1 MHSNVMREL
10 CIAGVSTLLT
20 VRIFNAGDAPALWIE
35 SKTTPAWVKNEL
47 EKMDRLASD
56 IPPF

>member
-1 MHSNVMREL
+1 MSEQYF
-10 CIAGVSTLLT
+10 AVSTCT
-20 VRIFNAGDAPALWIE
+20 KYTFFNVGEAPALWIE